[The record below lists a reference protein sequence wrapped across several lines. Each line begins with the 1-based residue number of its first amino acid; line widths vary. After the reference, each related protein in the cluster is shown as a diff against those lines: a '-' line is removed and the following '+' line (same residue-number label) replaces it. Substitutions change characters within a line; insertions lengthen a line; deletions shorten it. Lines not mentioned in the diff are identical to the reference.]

1 MVPEIST
8 ALNRPYI
15 PSSGTKLTANID
27 VSPGKKQTAVER
39 HIALCIDTSGSM
51 SGEKIERARE
61 GASWVFGLL
70 EADDYISITTFDSDA
85 ERVLGPSRWGDLTR
99 DEAIACVEELTAG
112 GKTDMYEGIEN
123 AKNSLESLKFYDETA
138 GTPVRRILVLSDGK
152 DKEHE
157 PADFRDI
164 AVDVDESGIR
174 IEAAGIGAEYNEET
188 IRTLGTTARGEWT
201 HLEAAGDIED
211 FFGDVVEQAKDV
223 VAPDA
228 RLEVTPAPGVE
239 LSDVYRALPQA
250 QEVELDWEA
259 ETAIVKLPDLTE
271 RESQEV
277 VMQIHAP
284 AIEEGQELGE
294 VVLAE
299 VTLTARGEDASD
311 TISVSYTEDNE
322 KLAVNN
328 EDVQLSHQ
336 QTVIKTELGKG
347 NVEAAET
354 QVEKM
359 TQIHGKETEVVA
371 EAKRETEIVKEGG
384 RAEQNR
390 ATKIVT
396 DDDGVQK

>member
-1 MVPEIST
+1 MAPEIST

-15 PSSGTKLTANID
+15 PPHGTNLTARID
-27 VSPGKKQTAVER
+27 VSPGEQQAAVER

-70 EADDYISITTFDSDA
+70 DDEDYISITTFDSDA
-85 ERVLGPSRWGDLTR
+85 ERVLGPARWGDFTR
-99 DEAIACVEELTAG
+99 DEAMGCVEELTAG
-112 GKTDMYEGIEN
+112 GQTDMYEGIQN
-123 AKNSLESLKFYDETA
+123 AKNALEALTFHDETA
-138 GTPVRRILVLSDGK
+138 ARPVRRILVLSDGK

-157 PADFRDI
+157 PDEFRDI

-228 RLEVTPAPGVE
+228 TLEVTPAPGVE
-239 LSDVYRALPQA
+239 LSEVYRALPQA
-250 QEVELDWEA
+250 QEVELDWEG
-259 ETAIVKLPDLTE
+259 ETASIKLPDLTE

-277 VMQIHAP
+277 VMQIQAP
-284 AIEEGQELGE
+284 ASEEGLGE
-294 VVLAE
+294 AVLAE
-299 VTLTARGEDASD
+299 VTLTARGEEVGD
-311 TISVSYTEDNE
+311 TISVTYTEDNVH
-322 KLAVNN
+322 LAVNN

>member
-1 MVPEIST
+1 MAPEIST

-15 PSSGTKLTANID
+15 PPHGTNLTARID
-27 VSPGKKQTAVER
+27 VSPGEQQAAVER

-70 EADDYISITTFDSDA
+70 DDEDYISITTFDSDA
-85 ERVLGPSRWGDLTR
+85 ERVLGPARWGDLTR
-99 DEAIACVEELTAG
+99 DEAMACVAELTAG
-112 GKTDMYEGIEN
+112 GKTDMYEGIQN
-123 AKNSLESLKFYDETA
+123 AKNALEALTFHDETA
-138 GTPVRRILVLSDGK
+138 ARPVRRILVLSDGK

-157 PADFRDI
+157 PDEFRDI

-228 RLEVTPAPGVE
+228 TLEVTPAPGVE
-239 LSDVYRALPQA
+239 LSEVYRALPQA
-250 QEVELDWEA
+250 QEVELDWEG
-259 ETAIVKLPDLTE
+259 ETASIKLPDLTE

-277 VMQIHAP
+277 VMQIQAP
-284 AIEEGQELGE
+284 ASEEGLGE
-294 VVLAE
+294 AVLAE
-299 VTLTARGEDASD
+299 VTLTARGEEVGD
-311 TISVSYTEDNE
+311 TISVTYTEDNE
-322 KLAVNN
+322 HLAVNN
-328 EDVQLSHQ
+328 EGVQLSHQ

>member
-1 MVPEIST
+1 MAPEIST

-15 PSSGTKLTANID
+15 PPHGTNLTARID
-27 VSPGKKQTAVER
+27 VSPGEQQAAVER

-70 EADDYISITTFDSDA
+70 DDEDYISITTFDSDA
-85 ERVLGPSRWGDLTR
+85 ERVLGPARWGDLTR
-99 DEAIACVEELTAG
+99 DEAMACVAELTAG
-112 GKTDMYEGIEN
+112 GKTDMYEGIQN
-123 AKNSLESLKFYDETA
+123 AKNALEALTFHDETA
-138 GTPVRRILVLSDGK
+138 ARPVRRILVLSDGK

-157 PADFRDI
+157 PDEFRDI

-228 RLEVTPAPGVE
+228 TLEVTPAPGVE

-250 QEVELDWEA
+250 QEVELDWQG
-259 ETAIVKLPDLTE
+259 ETASIKLPDLTE

-277 VMQIHAP
+277 VMQIQAP
-284 AIEEGQELGE
+284 ASEEGLGE
-294 VVLAE
+294 AVLAE
-299 VTLTARGEDASD
+299 VTLTARGEEVGD
-311 TISVSYTEDNE
+311 TISVTYTEDNE
-322 KLAVNN
+322 HLAVNN

-359 TQIHGKETEVVA
+359 TQIHGEETEVVA
-371 EAKRETEIVKEGG
+371 EAKRETELVKEGG

>member
-15 PSSGTKLTANID
+15 PPSGTKLTANID
-27 VSPGKKQTAVER
+27 VSPGETRTEVER

-51 SGEKIERARE
+51 SGEKIERARD

-70 EADDYISITTFDSDA
+70 DDDDYISITTFDSDA
-85 ERVLGPSRWGDLTR
+85 ERVLGPARWGDLTR
-99 DEAIACVEELTAG
+99 DEAMACVEELTAG

-123 AKNSLESLKFYDETA
+123 AKNALEALTFHDETA
-138 GTPVRRILVLSDGK
+138 ETPVRRILVLSDGK

-157 PADFRDI
+157 PEEFRDI

-223 VAPDA
+223 VATDA

-239 LSDVYRALPQA
+239 LSEVYRALPQA
-250 QEVELDWEA
+250 QEVDLGWEG
-259 ETAIVKLPDLTE
+259 ETAIVKLPDLTG

-284 AIEEGQELGE
+284 ATDEGLGAA
-294 VVLAE
+294 VLAE
-299 VTLTARGEDASD
+299 VTLTARGEEVSD
-311 TISVSYTEDNE
+311 TISVTYTEDNE
-322 KLAVNN
+322 LLAVNN

-336 QTVIKTELGKG
+336 QTVIKTELGRG

-359 TQIHGKETEVVA
+359 TQIHGEETEVVA
-371 EAKRETEIVKEGG
+371 EAKRETEIVREGG

>member
-1 MVPEIST
+1 MAPEIST

-15 PSSGTKLTANID
+15 PPHGTNLTARID
-27 VSPGKKQTAVER
+27 VSPGEQQAAVER

-70 EADDYISITTFDSDA
+70 DDEDYISITTFDSDA
-85 ERVLGPSRWGDLTR
+85 ERVLGPARWGDLTR
-99 DEAIACVEELTAG
+99 DEAMACVAELTAG
-112 GKTDMYEGIEN
+112 GKTDMYEGIQN
-123 AKNSLESLKFYDETA
+123 AKNALEALTFHDETA
-138 GTPVRRILVLSDGK
+138 ARPVRRILVLSDGK

-157 PADFRDI
+157 PDEFRDI

-228 RLEVTPAPGVE
+228 TLEVTPAPGVE

-250 QEVELDWEA
+250 QEVELDWQG
-259 ETAIVKLPDLTE
+259 ETASIKLPDLTE

-277 VMQIHAP
+277 VMQIQAP
-284 AIEEGQELGE
+284 ASEEGLGE
-294 VVLAE
+294 AVLAE
-299 VTLTARGEDASD
+299 VTLTARGEEVGD
-311 TISVSYTEDNE
+311 TISVTYTEDNE
-322 KLAVNN
+322 HLAVNN
-328 EDVQLSHQ
+328 EGVQLSHQ

-371 EAKRETEIVKEGG
+371 EAKRETELVKEGG

>member
-1 MVPEIST
+1 MAPEIST

-15 PSSGTKLTANID
+15 PPHGTNLTARID
-27 VSPGKKQTAVER
+27 VSPGEQQAAVER

-70 EADDYISITTFDSDA
+70 DDEDYISITTFDSDA
-85 ERVLGPSRWGDLTR
+85 ERVLGPARWGDLTR
-99 DEAIACVEELTAG
+99 DEAMACVAELTAG
-112 GKTDMYEGIEN
+112 GKTDMYEGIQN
-123 AKNSLESLKFYDETA
+123 AKNALEALTFHDETA
-138 GTPVRRILVLSDGK
+138 ARPVRRILVLSDGK

-157 PADFRDI
+157 PDEFRDI

-228 RLEVTPAPGVE
+228 TLEVTPAPGVE
-239 LSDVYRALPQA
+239 LSEVYRALPQA
-250 QEVELDWEA
+250 QEVELDWEG
-259 ETAIVKLPDLTE
+259 ETASIKLPDLTE

-277 VMQIHAP
+277 VMQIQAP
-284 AIEEGQELGE
+284 ASEEGLGE
-294 VVLAE
+294 AVLAE
-299 VTLTARGEDASD
+299 VTLTARGEEVGD
-311 TISVSYTEDNE
+311 TISVTYTEDNE
-322 KLAVNN
+322 HLAVNN
-328 EDVQLSHQ
+328 EGVQLSHQ

-371 EAKRETEIVKEGG
+371 EAKRETELVKEGG

>member
-1 MVPEIST
+1 MAPEIST

-15 PSSGTKLTANID
+15 PPHGTNLTARID
-27 VSPGKKQTAVER
+27 VSPGEQQAAVER

-70 EADDYISITTFDSDA
+70 DDEDYISITTFDSDA
-85 ERVLGPSRWGDLTR
+85 ERVLGPARWGDLTR
-99 DEAIACVEELTAG
+99 DEAMACVAELTAG
-112 GKTDMYEGIEN
+112 GKTDMYEGIQN
-123 AKNSLESLKFYDETA
+123 AKNALEALTFHDETA
-138 GTPVRRILVLSDGK
+138 ARPVRRILVLSDGK

-157 PADFRDI
+157 PDEFRDI

-228 RLEVTPAPGVE
+228 TLEVTPAPGVE

-250 QEVELDWEA
+250 QEVELDWQG
-259 ETAIVKLPDLTE
+259 ETASIKLPDLTE

-277 VMQIHAP
+277 VMQIQAP
-284 AIEEGQELGE
+284 ASEEGLGE
-294 VVLAE
+294 AVLAE
-299 VTLTARGEDASD
+299 VTLTARGEEVGD
-311 TISVSYTEDNE
+311 TISVTYTEDNE
-322 KLAVNN
+322 HLAVNN
-328 EDVQLSHQ
+328 EGVQLSHQ

>member
-1 MVPEIST
+1 MAPEIST

-15 PSSGTKLTANID
+15 PPHGTNLTARID
-27 VSPGKKQTAVER
+27 VSPGEQQAAVER

-70 EADDYISITTFDSDA
+70 DDEDYISITTFDSDA
-85 ERVLGPSRWGDLTR
+85 ERVLGPARWGDLTR
-99 DEAIACVEELTAG
+99 DEAMACVAELTAG
-112 GKTDMYEGIEN
+112 GKTDMYEGIQN
-123 AKNSLESLKFYDETA
+123 AKNALEALTFHDETA
-138 GTPVRRILVLSDGK
+138 ARPVRRILVLSDGK

-157 PADFRDI
+157 PDEFRDI

-228 RLEVTPAPGVE
+228 TLEVTPAPGVE
-239 LSDVYRALPQA
+239 LSEVYRALPQA
-250 QEVELDWEA
+250 QEVELDWEG
-259 ETAIVKLPDLTE
+259 ETASIKLPDLTE

-277 VMQIHAP
+277 VMQIQAP
-284 AIEEGQELGE
+284 ASEEGLGE
-294 VVLAE
+294 AVLAE
-299 VTLTARGEDASD
+299 VTLTARGEEVGD
-311 TISVSYTEDNE
+311 TISVTYTEDNE
-322 KLAVNN
+322 HLAVNN